1 MEDVKEYITKNIC
14 IFCPNNTNNNCMEI
28 QKNNKNG
35 VLTYKCLNF
44 QRKEKPKRIYDKFI
58 KFEYLNEFNK
68 FIGVV
73 IKETP
78 QYIIDELKSKYDGIE
93 ILK

>member
-1 MEDVKEYITKNIC
+1 MLKNILLK
-14 IFCPNNTNNNCMEI
+14 IFASFVLTI
-28 QKNNKNG
+28 QIIIVWKYKKNNKNG